1 AVWTG
6 ATNLAMLPACYLSSK
21 HGFQYEA
28 VIGLFTVFTSSAYHV
43 CESLDVNLLGFNE
56 GRWHHMDNIFAIA
69 SLMGQIINFAQAP
82 PKSALRE
89 IQTTCS
95 VSLCI
100 ILQLMS
106 PWDVNY
112 TIIPLVAAF
121 VWMILVLLFQRR
133 LPRLDYS
140 AFRIFLLFIAG
151 AALCF
156 VKGLDE
162 RKDWLR
168 LWHGG
173 WHLCIGAVCYFSV
186 KSVNPRKLVDVLPG
200 KEAYRRASSGQEA
213 AFFWRMGTAAQRE
226 SLELVGSVHSL
237 APHADAAN
245 AMSWNTP
252 NGHTVEA
259 VMQTMP
265 FLDQGGITQ
274 ALSILDAALSNA
286 QQAKALETLV
296 ASSSSQQ
303 IPFSPSMAATT
314 ELLRAQV
321 AEQQR
326 SLLSALHLLRATAV
340 GKQAAMTS
348 APAPGFGG
356 QYADLAAAGVFAA
369 LGVHD
374 PFGVDAFAAQSI
386 PRLASPSSAVN
397 DYVLSALVA
406 QNLLPQNTLP
416 IRSVDRHV
424 LPTAGPPNLYS
435 AKSPQAPQG
444 PQEVRGYVLLP
455 QPQAPLPQTQAMP
468 QQQQQK
474 PAKPTGGP
482 RVERK
487 VQTLSASLQMLS
499 HEDPDALII
508 VRRINKLGFK
518 AARRLKQHFS
528 KFGRVLNVL
537 VAHSTSRG
545 LVGDS
550 GGDALHARHRPS
562 SLGFVHMASAEAVA
576 KVLAEGPEQEV
587 EGEII
592 RVQKFERQHGE
603 VAAANAAKDE
613 Q

>member
-1 AVWTG
+1 MSTG
-6 ATNLAMLPACYLSSK
+6 AQVGRMIPAK
-21 HGFQYEA
+21 VHIGGMHGPPSLEA
-28 VIGLFTVFTSSAYHV
+28 SGI
-43 CESLDVNLLGFNE
+43 
-56 GRWHHMDNIFAIA
+56 
-69 SLMGQIINFAQAP
+69 
-82 PKSALRE
+82 
-89 IQTTCS
+89 
-95 VSLCI
+95 
-100 ILQLMS
+100 
-106 PWDVNY
+106 
-112 TIIPLVAAF
+112 
-121 VWMILVLLFQRR
+121 
-133 LPRLDYS
+133 
-140 AFRIFLLFIAG
+140 
-151 AALCF
+151 
-156 VKGLDE
+156 
-162 RKDWLR
+162 
-168 LWHGG
+168 
-173 WHLCIGAVCYFSV
+173 
-186 KSVNPRKLVDVLPG
+186 
-200 KEAYRRASSGQEA
+200 RASEAWNVRPHSSGE
-213 AFFWRMGTAAQRE
+213 W
-226 SLELVGSVHSL
+226 
-237 APHADAAN
+237 
-245 AMSWNTP
+245 
-252 NGHTVEA
+252 VEA

-435 AKSPQAPQG
+435 AMSPQAPQG

-613 Q
+613 QENHQNKKMEQTARKGPASQGRERSAGGQSNASDSTEDGGSNKSNGSTSAKSNATGSNASGSNASSQKPAQCSRQK